1 MRLGFMGTPDFS
13 VHTLQALIDSGH
25 DVAVVYTQPPRP
37 KGRGKHI
44 TSCPVHVH
52 AEGLGITV
60 LNPVNFE
67 DDADIAI
74 MKSFELDALVVVA
87 YGIVLPQSIL
97 DVPKLGCYNGHAS
110 LLPRWRGA
118 APIQR
123 AIAAGDTE
131 TGVCIM
137 KMDEGLDTG
146 DVISEIRVDITPKM
160 DAGQLH
166 DILSTM
172 TGDAITL
179 ALKSVVDGTMIAT
192 SQTDAGMC
200 YAKKLL
206 KSESIIDWNDTAV
219 NIANCIRAF
228 NPFPSS
234 TTQCGGVVVKIL
246 EASVSDI
253 TTLASPVGRV
263 ISVKPLII
271 ACGDGALEIL
281 TLQKAGKKPV
291 SSKEF
296 LNGLKLE
303 IGDII
308 GA

>member
-13 VHTLQALIDSGH
+13 INTLQALVDAGH

-44 TSCPVHVH
+44 TPCPVHAH
-52 AEGLGITV
+52 AEVLGITV
-60 LNPVNFE
+60 LNPVNFKC
-67 DDADIAI
+67 DADITM
-74 MKSFELDALVVVA
+74 MKSFDLDALVVVA
-87 YGIVLPQSIL
+87 YGIVLPQSVL

-123 AIAAGDTE
+123 AVEAGDTQ

-137 KMDEGLDTG
+137 KMDAGLDTG
-146 DVISEIRVDITPKM
+146 DVISEVRVDIAPSM

-172 TGDAITL
+172 TGEAIIL
-179 ALKSVVDGTMIAT
+179 DLKSVVEGTMIAT
-192 SQTDAGMC
+192 PQTDTGMC

-206 KSESIIDWNDTAV
+206 KSESTINWNDTAV
-219 NIANCIRAF
+219 NIFNCIRAF
-228 NPFPSS
+228 NPFPLSS
-234 TTQCGGVVVKIL
+234 TQCGDMVVKIL
-246 EASVSDI
+246 ESSVSDV
-253 TTLASPVGRV
+253 TTSSSPVGSV
-263 ISVKPLII
+263 ISVKPLIV

-296 LNGLKLE
+296 LNGFSLE

>member
-13 VHTLQALIDSGH
+13 INTLQALVDAGH
-25 DVAVVYTQPPRP
+25 DVAVVYTQPPRA
-37 KGRGKHI
+37 KGRGKHV
-44 TSCPVHVH
+44 SPCPVHAH

-60 LNPVNFE
+60 LNPVKFE
-67 DDADIAI
+67 CDADIAM

-97 DVPKLGCYNGHAS
+97 DVPKLGSYNGHAS

-137 KMDEGLDTG
+137 KMDAGLDTG
-146 DVISEIRVDITPKM
+146 DVISEVRVDITAKM
-160 DAGQLH
+160 NAGQLH

-172 TGDAITL
+172 TGEAITL
-179 ALKSVVDGTMIAT
+179 ALKSVVNSTMIAT
-192 SQTDAGMC
+192 PQTDSGVC
-200 YAKKLL
+200 YANKLL
-206 KSESIIDWNDTAV
+206 KSESTIDWNDAAV
-219 NIANCIRAF
+219 NIFNYIRAF
-228 NPFPSS
+228 NPFPLSS
-234 TTQCGGVVVKIL
+234 TQCGDMVVKIL

-253 TTLASPVGRV
+253 PTASSPVGSV
-263 ISVKPLII
+263 ISVKPLIV

-281 TLQKAGKKPV
+281 TLQKPGKKPV

-296 LNGLKLE
+296 LNGFTLK